1 MSRSAPGSPPEIRE
15 DRPTSQADGQVDVV
29 GAKLVGP
36 AEVSEESTL
45 PPPPSAY
52 SVEISVPST
61 ISKTPPRRVVGQP
74 SVPAAYSVEISA
86 PSTISKAP
94 PPPVAR
100 QPSAPARASQLQ
112 SEKVVIAAPLSFAG
126 SAARIWKLVR
136 LSDDTWMRLVL
147 GVAAVFLIALAWCF
161 VLGWYLVWGIFLVPY
176 RLIRRGSRKR
186 KREALQHREM
196 MAAIQDRRPPEG
208 HR

>member
-1 MSRSAPGSPPEIRE
+1 MTHAPAQSRPEGQE
-15 DRPTSQADGQVDVV
+15 DRSTSQQDGQVGVLE
-29 GAKLVGP
+29 AKLVGP
-36 AEVSEESTL
+36 VEVSEESPL

-61 ISKTPPRRVVGQP
+61 ISKAPPRRVAGQP

-100 QPSAPARASQLQ
+100 QPSAPARASQLE
-112 SEKVVIAAPLSFAG
+112 SERVVIAAPLSFAG

-136 LSDDTWMRLVL
+136 MSDETWVRVVL
-147 GVAAVFLIALAWCF
+147 GVAAVFLIVIAWTF

-176 RLIRRGSRKR
+176 RLIRRGARKR

-196 MAAIQDRRPPEG
+196 MAAIQDQRLES
-208 HR
+208 HD